1 MENYTIEDNALD
13 EISKE
18 FPPLTQEAGAVFDAA
33 MFGLDTSKPYWS
45 CRFAAALLLEAVK
58 ISRQRNSQLYDLEL
72 IAKNLHSVALPP
84 PTKQETEDALKNLLG
99 SLVYESGSWLDR
111 QAKILQ
117 RGIAHHCKVQ
127 S

>member
-1 MENYTIEDNALD
+1 MDNYTIEDKERD
-13 EISKE
+13 EFTKE

-45 CRFAAALLLEAVK
+45 RRFAAALLLEAVK

-72 IAKNLHSVALPP
+72 IAKHLHNVAPPP
-84 PTKQETEDALKNLLG
+84 PTKQETENALKNLLG
-99 SLVYESGSWLDR
+99 SLAYESGSWLDM

-117 RGIAHHCKVQ
+117 RGIAHHFKVQ
-127 S
+127 P